1 MKKAL
6 LFAGFAALALCAS
19 AQNPFAYGIRTTG
32 ISDGIAT
39 GKTIT
44 VNYTLN
50 ADAESGAI
58 KFYNTGKNA
67 VKAVDL
73 AGDQLT
79 KGTHAVE
86 VSIDDLQANA
96 AYGFTITTTGA
107 KIDAVK
113 EVFSDFGAGMAHQYW
128 SPYGV
133 ACDNNPMSK
142 HFGRVLITE
151 SQANQK
157 DTYFTKAHGVGPGL
171 YEYDP
176 QGNPVVNGANST
188 TYGYNPFQWVH
199 ATYEGGAK
207 STKFFAKKV
216 RIAKDGRI
224 FLGVLDCVSNPL
236 YTINP
241 DNLGEWTPVFQG
253 TLATDASGLINNAEG
268 AMVAAPSA
276 AFDVVGKGENLKIA
290 NLGSKFGQSYNY
302 GNYTCYE
309 YALGTTN
316 TWSEAATAKVE
327 PYSEQ
332 YTISSQSVSIAYDKD
347 GNGMWYAQY
356 RATPTD
362 EQPAIKHI
370 SLKDGNWV
378 EDYSDITTVVR
389 GGGIAYNKDYTLLA
403 IPAGNNV
410 LKVYT
415 VDKDNDGKPV
425 LTEKYVLNTPSI
437 RGYNDICF
445 DYANNIYSCDNG
457 KEVMQQLQLPLENP
471 TVEVPCPESELFSI
485 PVSTGVT
492 DITSTEVKAKKVI
505 ENGQVVIIKGDKK
518 YNLMGV
524 EIK

>member
-32 ISDGIAT
+32 VSNGVAT

-58 KFYNTGKNA
+58 KFYNAGKTA

-73 AGDQLT
+73 TGDQLT

-86 VSIDDLQANA
+86 VSIEDLEANA

-133 ACDNNPMSK
+133 ACDNDPMSK

-151 SQANQK
+151 SQANQG
-157 DTYFTKAHGVGPGL
+157 DTYFTKAHGVGAGL

-188 TYGYNPFQWVH
+188 KYGYNPFQWVH

-207 STKFFAKKV
+207 SSKFFAKKV
-216 RIAKDGRI
+216 RIAQDGRI

-253 TLATDASGLINNAEG
+253 TLATDASGCINNAEG

-276 AFDVVGKGENLKIA
+276 AFDVVG
-290 NLGSKFGQSYNY
+290 
-302 GNYTCYE
+302 
-309 YALGTTN
+309 
-316 TWSEAATAKVE
+316 
-327 PYSEQ
+327 
-332 YTISSQSVSIAYDKD
+332 
-347 GNGMWYAQY
+347 
-356 RATPTD
+356 
-362 EQPAIKHI
+362 
-370 SLKDGNWV
+370 
-378 EDYSDITTVVR
+378 
-389 GGGIAYNKDYTLLA
+389 
-403 IPAGNNV
+403 
-410 LKVYT
+410 
-415 VDKDNDGKPV
+415 
-425 LTEKYVLNTPSI
+425 
-437 RGYNDICF
+437 
-445 DYANNIYSCDNG
+445 
-457 KEVMQQLQLPLENP
+457 
-471 TVEVPCPESELFSI
+471 
-485 PVSTGVT
+485 
-492 DITSTEVKAKKVI
+492 
-505 ENGQVVIIKGDKK
+505 
-518 YNLMGV
+518 
-524 EIK
+524 